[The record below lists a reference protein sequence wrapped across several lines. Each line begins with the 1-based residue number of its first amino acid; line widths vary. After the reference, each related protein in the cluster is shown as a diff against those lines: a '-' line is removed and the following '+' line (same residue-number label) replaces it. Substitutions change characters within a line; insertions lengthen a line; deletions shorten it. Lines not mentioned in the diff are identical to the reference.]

1 MSMFDAVGFTI
12 FDIPGYFFFTGIG
25 IVIAVSVFMIFLFQK
40 KYSIQKNMC
49 ALAVSCI
56 FVFLFAR
63 LFGCISGIYR
73 DVGMGRIVTMD
84 TIKETGIVFYGGLI
98 GLLVSYRLISFSF
111 QQDKHIMDVL
121 AVCIP
126 LFHSISRIGCFV
138 GGCCFGMESK
148 SFISIEYTT
157 RIFGE
162 INTSQRIPTQLIEAI
177 FNFVLFVYLLLLL
190 KKDDWIYKNILRKYL
205 LIYSIGRFI
214 IEYFRGDL
222 TRGVINGISFSQ
234 IVSITI
240 WLFLILSSIQ
250 SHNEKNEKEDF
261 VL

>member
-1 MSMFDAVGFTI
+1 MFDAVGFTI
-12 FDIPGYFFFTGIG
+12 LDIPGYFFFTGIG
-25 IVIAVSVFMIFLFQK
+25 IVIAVSAFMVFLFQK

-49 ALAVSCI
+49 TLAMSCI

-73 DVGMGRIVTMD
+73 DVGMGRVVTID
-84 TIKETGIVFYGGLI
+84 TVKETGIVFYGGLI
-98 GLLVSYRLISFSF
+98 GLLVSYSLISGFF
-111 QQDKHIMDVL
+111 YQDKYIMDVL

-126 LFHSISRIGCFV
+126 LFHSISRVGCFV
-138 GGCCFGMESK
+138 GGCCFGVESK

-157 RIFGE
+157 RIFDA
-162 INTSQRIPTQLIEAI
+162 INTSYRIPTQLIEAV
-177 FNFVLFVYLLLLL
+177 FNLVLFIYLLLLFR
-190 KKDDWIYKNILRKYL
+190 KDEWINKHILRRYL

-234 IVSITI
+234 IVSIAI
-240 WLFLILSSIQ
+240 WLFLILSSIH
-250 SHNEKNEKEDF
+250 SHSEKNKKEDF

>member
-1 MSMFDAVGFTI
+1 MFDAVGFSI

-25 IVIAVSVFMIFLFQK
+25 IVIAVSVFMILLSQK

-49 ALAVSCI
+49 TLAIACV

-73 DVGMGRIVTMD
+73 DVGMGRVVTID
-84 TIKETGIVFYGGLI
+84 TVKETGIVFYGGLV
-98 GLLVSYRLISFSF
+98 GLLVSYSLIARFF
-111 QQDKHIMDVL
+111 HQDKYIMDVL

-126 LFHSISRIGCFV
+126 LFHSISRVGCFV
-138 GGCCFGMESK
+138 GGCCFGVEIK
-148 SFISIEYTT
+148 SSISIEYTT
-157 RIFGE
+157 RIFDE
-162 INTSQRIPTQLIEAI
+162 INTSYRIPIQLVEAV
-177 FNFVLFVYLLLLL
+177 FNLILFIYLLLLFR
-190 KKDDWIYKNILRKYL
+190 KDEWIDKHILRRYL

-222 TRGVINGISFSQ
+222 TRGVINGVSFSQ
-234 IVSITI
+234 IVSISI
-240 WLFLILSSIQ
+240 WLFLILSSIH
-250 SHNEKNEKEDF
+250 SHSEKNKKEDF